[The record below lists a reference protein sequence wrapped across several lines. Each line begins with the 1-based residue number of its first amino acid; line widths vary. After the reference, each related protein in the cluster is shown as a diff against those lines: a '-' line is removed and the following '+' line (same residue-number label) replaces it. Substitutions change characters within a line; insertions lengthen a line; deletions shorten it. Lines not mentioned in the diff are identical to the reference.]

1 MFTWWCDGQ
10 APGVPRD
17 QSILVEHKHKLNQ
30 TIWISNL
37 YHYEIN
43 FQAHW
48 HLPKDFEHFMEIFL
62 ALLSNHVPSLC
73 PPEARLA
80 KVLDFWRVLISIL
93 PLFWRT
99 GRFRSIPKW
108 CITHLAWFSSARWEF
123 NLTDICGSLKFQ
135 FCSSS
140 LDVTLTLRVWLV
152 SVSC

>member
-1 MFTWWCDGQ
+1 MARLLDSPET
-10 APGVPRD
+10 R
-17 QSILVEHKHKLNQ
+17 SKHPCTCRTQ
-30 TIWISNL
+30 TQTKPDKFG
-37 YHYEIN
+37 
-43 FQAHW
+43 FQICITLELTIGPPW

-80 KVLDFWRVLISIL
+80 KVLDFWRVFISIL
-93 PLFWRT
+93 PLYWRT
-99 GRFRSIPKW
+99 RRFRSNPKW

-140 LDVTLTLRVWLV
+140 LDVTLTLRVWLL